1 VVAGDS
7 APRPLPSTAARE
19 LPEAPDYEIFDPP
32 FGQGAYGK
40 VWLARN
46 AIGQWQA
53 LKAVYRQR
61 FGPHG
66 EPYER
71 EFSGIKRYKP
81 ISDKHPGL
89 LRVDFVSTQK
99 PAGYFYY
106 VMELGD
112 GLEPGWEKDPLKYRP
127 RDLATARLRFADQ
140 RLPARECVRI
150 GLVLTE
156 ALEFLHTQG
165 LTHRDI
171 KPQNIIFVNNMPKLA
186 DVGLMTDLLPEG
198 KDHTSVG
205 TPGFM
210 PPPPE
215 PAGTVQAD
223 IFGLGMVLYVI
234 RTGNDPGFFPEVS
247 TTLVADPEPES
258 FLPLNAVILKACQPD
273 RRLRYSTA
281 AEMRTALEEV
291 QKRLAKNDGDLE
303 DRKPVNLEPKDET

>member
-1 VVAGDS
+1 V
-7 APRPLPSTAARE
+7 TATHD

-53 LKAVYRQR
+53 LKAVYRRR
-61 FGPHG
+61 FGAHG

-112 GLEPGWEKDPLKYRP
+112 GLEPGWEKAPLKYRP
-127 RDLATARLRFADQ
+127 RDLATVRDGAAGQ
-140 RLPARECVRI
+140 RLPVQECVRI
-150 GLVLTE
+150 GILLAE
-156 ALEFLHTQG
+156 ALEFLHSQG

-171 KPQNIIFVNNMPKLA
+171 KPQNIIFVKDMPKLA
-186 DVGLMTDLLPEG
+186 DVGLVTDILPAG
-198 KDHTSVG
+198 KQNTFVG
-205 TPGFM
+205 TPGYM

-215 PAGTVQAD
+215 PPGTVQAD

-273 RRLRYSTA
+273 QRLRYSTA
-281 AEMRTALEEV
+281 SEMRRALVEI
-291 QKRLAKNDGDLE
+291 QKRLAKHEG
-303 DRKPVNLEPKDET
+303 NLEAD